1 MRFVTPAL
9 SARSARPSVRVG
21 ETFDYLDRGVS
32 WKSLSGSGSLFSV
45 GVLAVLLVD
54 LLVFHRR
61 AQEVTLAEA
70 GLWTGVWFALAL
82 GFAGVVWAW
91 QGDEAATAY
100 LTGYLIERSLSIDN
114 VFVLAVIFGYF
125 AVPSQYR
132 HRALLWGVVGA
143 LVLRAC
149 FIAGGA
155 VALER
160 FSWMVYI
167 LGVFLIATGLRLAVR
182 EIEAHPDANL
192 VLRLMRRVVPITR
205 ASTASGSSSASSR
218 HRLATPMLAVLV
230 AVATTDVAFAADSV
244 PAVFA
249 ITDDAFLVFAANA
262 FSVLGM
268 FALYFLLAGMIGRF
282 RYLRPALAAILVFVG
297 LKMAG
302 SDLYEVPVAV
312 SLAVIVSILAAAT
325 AASVRAERQEAR
337 PAAFTRQSPA
347 QPSRNQQEVS
357 EMLIASTPSSSAS
370 TAPNK
375 ASPLSTRRDACWHR
389 RPSDRPR
396 RLRGGTCLS
405 GAASTHHAWRT
416 RSRSGERR
424 TEARLRRCWPTCPG
438 RHPGSCTGPRPT
450 GCSSPSRKPTPT

>member
-1 MRFVTPAL
+1 MEVAL
-9 SARSARPSVRVG
+9 WIWV
-21 ETFDYLDRGVS
+21 
-32 WKSLSGSGSLFSV
+32 LFSA

-61 AQEVTLAEA
+61 AQVVTLAEA
-70 GLWTGVWFALAL
+70 GLWTGVWLALAL
-82 GFAGVVWAW
+82 AFAGLVWAW

-125 AVPSQYR
+125 AVPPQYR

-149 FIAGGA
+149 FIAAGA

-192 VLRLMRRVVPITR
+192 ILRLIRKVVPISPR
-205 ASTASGSSSASSR
+205 FHGQRFFVRINR
-218 HRLATPMLAVLV
+218 HLMATPMLAVFV

-268 FALYFLLAGMIGRF
+268 LALYFLLAEMIGRF

-297 LKMAG
+297 LKMAA
-302 SDLYEVPVAV
+302 SDVYDIPVAF

-325 AASVRAERQEAR
+325 ATSVRAARQEAGR
-337 PAAFTRQSPA
+337 PAPNSANLPAHSPA
-347 QPSRNQQEVS
+347 RKPPGGERRCS
-357 EMLIASTPSSSAS
+357 IASTPSSSAS

-375 ASPLSTRRDACWHR
+375 ALP
-389 RPSDRPR
+389 PS
-396 RLRGGTCLS
+396 
-405 GAASTHHAWRT
+405 
-416 RSRSGERR
+416 
-424 TEARLRRCWPTCPG
+424 
-438 RHPGSCTGPRPT
+438 PRP
-450 GCSSPSRKPTPT
+450 GAC